1 MDDYSGKR
9 AGDRFIVSRKGSP
22 HVLRDTANNRDQKAQ
37 FCNRI
42 GCSGRLNSSKGTQ
55 ISSEK
60 AKSSRPRPL
69 ISSSSSGKEK
79 NGSPSNK
86 AFSAI
91 SKPRNSLQEPRK
103 KFSSQL
109 ESESSETGSGQDEVT
124 PPSGRIKLDLRPETD
139 GSGSSDITSME
150 AGSSGV
156 SKSTRSH
163 WNFHQKSGL
172 VNPETVVGSPVSLAS
187 KSTIQGT
194 RLNASRFGHRNL
206 RCNTL
211 SDSSSSG
218 SSSSDLN
225 LSRRKDTFN
234 KRICDGESSSFA
246 RGKRM
251 IGSSLEGRS
260 SSSNSGISISDSRR
274 ARTGTLN
281 RDSSAAS
288 IRSRRPLSGY
298 TRARVANQGT
308 GNNLSA
314 NEIPLTSQPDM
325 SLDLNAPSSSHH
337 FSVETS
343 LGRPSSYS
351 RPGSSNGSLRDIRP
365 SSPEVSNAQ
374 SLMNRES
381 FQRYNMVGIAEV
393 LLALQRIEQ
402 DEELTYEQ
410 LLVLETSL
418 VLNGLNFHDQHRDM
432 RLDIDNMSY
441 EELLALEERMGTVST
456 ALTEEALSECL
467 KTSTYHSTPMED
479 ATANLEGDKDDIKCS
494 ICQEEYVV
502 GDEVGRLQ
510 CEHGYHMSCIHQ
522 WLSLKNWCPICKASV
537 APSPPSS

>member
-22 HVLRDTANNRDQKAQ
+22 HVLRDTANNRDQNAQ

-55 ISSEK
+55 IRSEK
-60 AKSSRPRPL
+60 AQSSRPRPL
-69 ISSSSSGKEK
+69 FSSSSGGKET
-79 NGSPSNK
+79 NGSSSK
-86 AFSAI
+86 VYSVI
-91 SKPRNSLQEPRK
+91 SKPRNFLQEPRK

-109 ESESSETGSGQDEVT
+109 EAESSETGSGQDEPEVT
-124 PPSGRIKLDLRPETD
+124 PPSGRIKLDLRPEID
-139 GSGSSDITSME
+139 GAGSSDVTSME
-150 AGSSGV
+150 AGSSDI
-156 SKSTRSH
+156 STSTRSR
-163 WNFHQKSGL
+163 WSFHQKSGSG
-172 VNPETVVGSPVSLAS
+172 NPVSLAS
-187 KSTIQGT
+187 KSTVQGT
-194 RLNASRFGHRNL
+194 RLNASRHGPGNL
-206 RCNTL
+206 RCNTV
-211 SDSSSSG
+211 SDTASLG

-225 LSRRKDTFN
+225 LSRRKDTVN
-234 KRICDGESSSFA
+234 KRICDGESSSSA

-281 RDSSAAS
+281 RDSTSAS
-288 IRSRRPLSGY
+288 IRTQRPLGGY
-298 TRARVANQGT
+298 TRARVANQGS

-314 NEIPLTSQPDM
+314 NEIPLTSRPDL
-325 SLDLNAPSSSHH
+325 SLDLNAPSSSRH
-337 FSVETS
+337 FSVEAS

-351 RPGSSNGSLRDIRP
+351 RHSSSNGSLRGIRP
-365 SSPEVSNAQ
+365 SSSAEVSNTQ
-374 SLMNRES
+374 SLTNRDS
-381 FQRYNMVGIAEV
+381 FQHYNMAGIAEV
-393 LLALQRIEQ
+393 LLALERLEQ

-418 VLNGLNFHDQHRDM
+418 VLNGLNFHDQHRAM

-456 ALTEEALSECL
+456 ALPEETLSECL
-467 KTSTYHSTPMED
+467 KTSIYQSTPMEN
-479 ATANLEGDKDDIKCS
+479 ATTNLEGGKDDIKCS
-494 ICQEEYVV
+494 ICQEDYVV
-502 GDEVGRLQ
+502 GDEMGRLQ

-522 WLSLKNWCPICKASV
+522 WLSMKNWCPICKAS
-537 APSPPSS
+537 ASPSPPSS